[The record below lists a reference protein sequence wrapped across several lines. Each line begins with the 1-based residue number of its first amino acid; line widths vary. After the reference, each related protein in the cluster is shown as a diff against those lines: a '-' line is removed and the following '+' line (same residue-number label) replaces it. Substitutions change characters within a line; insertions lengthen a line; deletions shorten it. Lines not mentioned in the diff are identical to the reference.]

1 MAGIYGDGSD
11 GDVTISSNTT
21 LTENKEYDNLTINVG
36 ITLNV
41 GGYTIKVAD
50 TLLNNGIIV
59 GVTIGTRGTAG
70 ATEVGTSTTGGNSNV
85 GSSGTNAGDGG
96 YSGAAGGGVVANI
109 AGGGGTAY
117 VNGGNGGAGGIG
129 GYSCGDITI
138 LAYNLNNVGT
148 INSSGSDGA
157 DATNGTAGRYQ
168 DLVDGK
174 ACYSGG
180 GGGGQGGQGGDAG
193 DLSITYYSLI
203 EKGTLLRNGGEGG
216 SAGAG
221 GLGGSVTIGWY
232 YNNTGS
238 AGGTGT
244 YGGDGGESTNGGQ
257 YGATRIVAQPG
268 DPGIKGED
276 GLSGEFIFVTS
287 KISTFTHGIKIGD
300 GTNNLILSPD
310 MITIISSG
318 TASMPNALN
327 VSDNTYGLDID
338 LPGTAGIDVSKIGVI
353 ILPSGN
359 ITWEADG
366 IYFSDVADP
375 NKRYFPTMYLTDSN
389 YTYYTKDDD
398 TGVMTVH
405 TPGARTSGVIST
417 WDGIIS
423 IFPIFGWDRIGDSL
437 TSIRL
442 WAATCYII
450 LDGMSVTKTVYSIGN
465 TGGITSVNYAVFLKE
480 WNF

>member
-11 GDVTISSNTT
+11 GNVTISSNTT
-21 LTENKEYDNLTINVG
+21 LTGNKEYDNLTINVG

-50 TLLNNGIIV
+50 TLLNNGIII
-59 GVTIGTRGTAG
+59 GVSIGTPGAAA

-85 GSSGTNAGDGG
+85 GGSGTNAGDGG
-96 YSGAAGGGVVANI
+96 YSGAAGGGVVAKI

-138 LAYNLNNVGT
+138 LAYNFNNVGT

-157 DATNGTAGRYQ
+157 DATNGTNGTRQ

-174 ACYSGG
+174 ACWSGG
-180 GGGGQGGQGGDAG
+180 GGGGQGGEGGKAG
-193 DLSITYYSLI
+193 DLSITYYNLI
-203 EKGTLLRNGGEGG
+203 EKGILLRNGGGG
-216 SAGAG
+216 GQGGVG
-221 GLGGSVTIGWY
+221 GLGGSVSIGWF

-257 YGATRIVAQPG
+257 YGATRTVAQPG
-268 DPGIKGED
+268 DQGIKGED

-310 MITIISSG
+310 IITIISSG
-318 TASMPNALN
+318 TVSMPNALN

-338 LPGTAGIDVSKIGVI
+338 LPGTSGIDVSKIGVI
-353 ILPSGN
+353 ILPAGN

-366 IYFSDVADP
+366 IYFSDVVDP
-375 NKRYFPTMYLTDSN
+375 NKRYFPTMYLTNSN

-405 TPGARTSGVIST
+405 TPGVMTNGVIST

-423 IFPIFGWDRIGDSL
+423 IFPVFGWDRLGDSL

-450 LDGMSVTKTVYSIGN
+450 LDGMSVTKAVYSIGN